1 MLQGKALTV
10 KSLDIAYKAH
20 DGQYR
25 RDGRSPYITHPIEV
39 AMRFNNPILKSISY
53 LHDVLEDSGITIKYL
68 LEQGIPPIVVN
79 TVIVLTKNRDEKYL
93 DYILRVKQNSLAT
106 LVKIED
112 IKHNYP
118 TTHKSKQE
126 RYDMALYILK
136 GNTNESIP

>member
-79 TVIVLTKNRDEKYL
+79 VVIILTKNNDEKYL
-93 DYILRVKQNSLAT
+93 DYILRIKGNQLYLNQTAI

-112 IKHNYP
+112 IKHNHY
-118 TTHKSKQE
+118 TSHKSKQE

-136 GNTNESIP
+136 GEK